1 VSTVK
6 FRHSSAIAI
15 AGLVAFFGA
24 VPVATFR
31 WYLTPILLVPL
42 AVLVWG
48 WRAGTD
54 ADAGGVSVRA
64 LLGTRRLPWA
74 RITALVP
81 AGQRVVVAV
90 LDGGAS
96 VRLPAVRPA
105 DLPKLVAASGAEL
118 DTEAEPASG
127 ASETAREAAADPDAD
142 TADAEVSTPPAP
154 R

>member
-24 VPVATFR
+24 VPVATYR

-42 AVLVWG
+42 AVLAWG

-54 ADAGGVSVRA
+54 VDERAVSVRA
-64 LLGTRRLPWA
+64 LLGTRRLPWS

-81 AGQRVVVAV
+81 AGQRVIAV

-105 DLPKLVAASGAEL
+105 DLPKLVAASGAEMG
-118 DTEAEPASG
+118 TEAE
-127 ASETAREAAADPDAD
+127 EAAGSGEAPEDEA
-142 TADAEVSTPPAP
+142 TDAEISTPPGP

>member
-24 VPVATFR
+24 VPVATYR

-42 AVLVWG
+42 AVLAWG

-54 ADAGGVSVRA
+54 VDERGVSVRA
-64 LLGTRRLPWA
+64 LLGTRRLPWS

-81 AGQRVVVAV
+81 AGQRVIAV

-105 DLPKLVAASGAEL
+105 DLPKLVAASGAEMG
-118 DTEAEPASG
+118 TEAE
-127 ASETAREAAADPDAD
+127 EAAGSGEAPEDEA
-142 TADAEVSTPPAP
+142 TDAEISTPPGP

>member
-1 VSTVK
+1 MSTVK

-15 AGLVAFFGA
+15 AALVGFFGA
-24 VPVATFR
+24 VPVATYR

-54 ADAGGVSVRA
+54 ADTRGVSVRA
-64 LLGTRRLPWA
+64 LLGTRRLPWS

-81 AGQRVVVAV
+81 AGQRVLAV

-96 VRLPAVRPA
+96 VRLPAVRPT
-105 DLPKLVAASGAEL
+105 DLPKVVAASGATL
-118 DTEAEPASG
+118 DTAAE
-127 ASETAREAAADPDAD
+127 RAADSGE
-142 TADAEVSTPPAP
+142 DAEVSTPPGP
-154 R
+154 H

>member
-1 VSTVK
+1 MSTVK

-24 VPVATFR
+24 VPVATYH

-54 ADAGGVSVRA
+54 ADARGVSVRA
-64 LLGTRRLPWA
+64 LLGTRRLPWS

-81 AGQRVVVAV
+81 AGQRVVAV
-90 LDGGAS
+90 LDGGVS
-96 VRLPAVRPA
+96 VPLPAVGPA
-105 DLPKLVAASGAEL
+105 DLPKLVAASGAAMGSG
-118 DTEAEPASG
+118 AEPASG
-127 ASETAREAAADPDAD
+127 SDETP
-142 TADAEVSTPPAP
+142 EVSTPPGP

>member
-1 VSTVK
+1 MSTVK

-24 VPVATFR
+24 VPVATYR

-42 AVLVWG
+42 AVLAWG

-54 ADAGGVSVRA
+54 VDERRVSVRA
-64 LLGTRRLPWA
+64 LLGTRRLPWS

-81 AGQRVVVAV
+81 AGQRVIAV

-105 DLPKLVAASGAEL
+105 DLPKLVAASGAEMG
-118 DTEAEPASG
+118 TEAE
-127 ASETAREAAADPDAD
+127 EAAGSGEAPEDEA
-142 TADAEVSTPPAP
+142 TDAEISTPPGP

>member
-6 FRHSSAIAI
+6 FRHSSTIAI

-24 VPVATFR
+24 IPVATYH

-42 AVLVWG
+42 AVMVWG

-54 ADAGGVSVRA
+54 ADDRGVSVRA
-64 LLGTRRLPWA
+64 LLGNRRLPWS

-81 AGQRVVVAV
+81 AGRRVVAV

-96 VRLPAVRPA
+96 VRLPAVGPA
-105 DLPKLVAASGAEL
+105 DLPKLVAASGAKL
-118 DTEAEPASG
+118 
-127 ASETAREAAADPDAD
+127 DPDAEPPSGSED
-142 TADAEVSTPPAP
+142 AAQPGDAADVSTRPGP

>member
-1 VSTVK
+1 MSTVK

-24 VPVATFR
+24 VPVATYR

-42 AVLVWG
+42 AVLAWG

-54 ADAGGVSVRA
+54 VDERAVSVRA
-64 LLGTRRLPWA
+64 LLGTRRLPWS

-81 AGQRVVVAV
+81 AGQRVIAV

-105 DLPKLVAASGAEL
+105 DLPKLVAASGAEMG
-118 DTEAEPASG
+118 TEAE
-127 ASETAREAAADPDAD
+127 EAAGSGEAPEDEA
-142 TADAEVSTPPAP
+142 TDAEISTPPGP

>member
-24 VPVATFR
+24 VPVATYR

-42 AVLVWG
+42 AVLAWG

-54 ADAGGVSVRA
+54 VDERGVSVRA
-64 LLGTRRLPWA
+64 LLGTRRLPWS

-81 AGQRVVVAV
+81 AGQRVVAV

-96 VRLPAVRPA
+96 VRLPAVGPA
-105 DLPKLVAASGAEL
+105 DLPKLVAASGAEMGP
-118 DTEAEPASG
+118 DAE
-127 ASETAREAAADPDAD
+127 EAAGSGDAE
-142 TADAEVSTPPAP
+142 AEVSTPPGP

>member
-1 VSTVK
+1 VNRVK
-6 FRHSSAIAI
+6 FRYNVGIAI

-54 ADAGGVSVRA
+54 ADTNGLSVRA
-64 LLGTRRLPWA
+64 LLGSRRLPWSRVNALIPDGRRVIA
-74 RITALVP
+74 R
-81 AGQRVVVAV
+81 

-96 VRLPAVRPA
+96 VRLPAVTPA
-105 DLPKLVAASGAEL
+105 DLPKLIGASGQEL
-118 DTEAEPASG
+118 T
-127 ASETAREAAADPDAD
+127 TAA
-142 TADAEVSTPPAP
+142 
-154 R
+154 

>member
-1 VSTVK
+1 MSTVK

-24 VPVATFR
+24 VPVATYR

-42 AVLVWG
+42 AVLAWG

-54 ADAGGVSVRA
+54 VDERGVSVRA
-64 LLGTRRLPWA
+64 LLGTRRLPWS

-81 AGQRVVVAV
+81 AGQRVVAV

-96 VRLPAVRPA
+96 VRLPAVGPA
-105 DLPKLVAASGAEL
+105 DLPKLVAASGAEMGP
-118 DTEAEPASG
+118 DAE
-127 ASETAREAAADPDAD
+127 EAAGSGDAE
-142 TADAEVSTPPAP
+142 AEVSTPPGP